1 MSVFTGSGVAI
12 VTPFTEDGIDFQKLG
27 ELIDMH
33 VERKTDAII
42 ICGTTGEASTMTEEE
57 LRAAIKYTVEKT
69 DKRIPVIAGTGTND
83 TAKTIKRS
91 QYAQEVGADAVLVI
105 TPYYNKSTQKG
116 LVEHFTAVA
125 DSIDIPIIIY
135 NVPGRT
141 GMNITPDTL
150 HKLCEHKNISGIKEA
165 SGNFT
170 QIAETAYLCGDKLDL
185 YSGND
190 DQVVPLLSLGGK
202 GVISVTANII
212 PEEMHDMVASY
223 LEGDVQKSKELQLKI
238 MPIFKALFCEV
249 NPIPV
254 KTAMNL
260 LGYNVGKLRLPLTT
274 MADQNLEF
282 LKKTLVDYGF
292 TLRG

>member
-1 MSVFTGSGVAI
+1 
-12 VTPFTEDGIDFQKLG
+12 
-27 ELIDMH
+27 
-33 VERKTDAII
+33 
-42 ICGTTGEASTMTEEE
+42 
-57 LRAAIKYTVEKT
+57 
-69 DKRIPVIAGTGTND
+69 
-83 TAKTIKRS
+83 
-91 QYAQEVGADAVLVI
+91 VLVI
-105 TPYYNKSTQKG
+105 TPYYNKTIQKG
-116 LVEHFTAVA
+116 LLEHFTAVA
-125 DSIDIPIIIY
+125 DNIDIPIIIY

-141 GMNITPDTL
+141 GLNITPDTL
-150 HKLCEHKNISGIKEA
+150 RKLCEHKNISGIKEA

-190 DQVVPLLSLGGK
+190 DQVVPLMSLGGK

-212 PEEMHDMVASY
+212 PEEMHDMVVSY
-223 LEGDVQKSKELQLKI
+223 LEGDVQKSRELQLKI

-274 MADQNLEF
+274 MTDQNLEF